1 VVRRLARLLTLLALV
16 TPGVALATAGTAV
29 AATDHKA
36 TAHAAANVTK
46 PGILQTAWFWQ
57 TAAEQANSPVIPPVT
72 PPEPSGVPKGDLAV
86 AHSSNDDS
94 SSKMSVV
101 AFNLGA
107 LKPGATIESF
117 SVTLTLD
124 NSSGAANVGAPNP
137 PVVACLPTRLWAAGE
152 GNDYTNE
159 PTVDCSDKATPSIK
173 GNAWTFTISS
183 IAQQWGSQANL
194 GVAFVNDPANTSAP
208 FQAVFKGAKA
218 ITALMTYSTPIV
230 STGGGSSTGGH
241 DQHGSGGAG
250 SSGSGSTGT
259 GGGSTTP
266 PPSFDPG
273 SLPSSGT
280 TTTTTPPAGT
290 TQPPVIA
297 GTTSATPTTVAAVA
311 HPRPAPSSPGRGFWI
326 AGAALALL
334 IVCAAAVLADHQVPV
349 PTAATTKLG
358 QVLRERERSKARTA
372 ADGTPTLAPRQ
383 A

>member
-16 TPGVALATAGTAV
+16 TPGVALASAGTAV
-29 AATDHKA
+29 AATGHTA

-57 TAAEQANSPVIPPVT
+57 TAAEQANPPVA
-72 PPEPSGVPKGDLAV
+72 PPVAPPTEPSGVPKGDLAV
-86 AHSSNDDS
+86 AHTSNDDS

-107 LKPGATIESF
+107 LKPGATVESF

-124 NSSGAANVGAPNP
+124 NSSSAANVGAPNP
-137 PVVACLPTRLWAAGE
+137 PVVACLPTRLWSAGE

-159 PTVDCSDKATPSIK
+159 PTVDCSNKVTPSIK
-173 GNAWTFTISS
+173 GSAWTFTISS
-183 IAQQWGSQANL
+183 IAQQWDGQENL
-194 GVAFVNDPANTSAP
+194 GVAFVNDPANTSSP

-218 ITALMTYSTPIV
+218 ITASMTYLPPIV
-230 STGGGSSTGGH
+230 SSGGNSTGGHHHHSSGGTSSTGG
-241 DQHGSGGAG
+241 STSS
-250 SSGSGSTGT
+250 SSGSTA
-259 GGGSTTP
+259 P
-266 PPSFDPG
+266 PPAFDTG
-273 SLPSSGT
+273 SVPSSGT

-290 TQPPVIA
+290 TQPPLIA
-297 GTTSATPTTVAAVA
+297 GTTPATPTTAAAVA
-311 HPRPAPSSPGRGFWI
+311 HPRPAPSTPGRGFWI
-326 AGAALALL
+326 AGAALAVL

-358 QVLRERERSKARTA
+358 QVLRERERSKASAA